1 MMGPEPMIRTDLME
15 LSLGIGLFFNSKVLS
30 QKLPAFCKPV
40 NDFSYALKARNPD
53 LSVGVQR

>member
-1 MMGPEPMIRTDLME
+1 ME
-15 LSLGIGLFFNSKVLS
+15 LSLGIGLFLNKSSKSKVKGVLR
-30 QKLPAFCKPV
+30 PV